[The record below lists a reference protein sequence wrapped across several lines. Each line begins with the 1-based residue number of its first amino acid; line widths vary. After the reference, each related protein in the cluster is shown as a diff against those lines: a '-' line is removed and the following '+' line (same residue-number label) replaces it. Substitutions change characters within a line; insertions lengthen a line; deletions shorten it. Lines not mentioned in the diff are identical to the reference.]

1 MLKVAACACPHRQ
14 DTIEKVHLLGGQ
26 SHYLPLLQEHMD
38 DKDIP
43 SDYGGSCTLCRE
55 RHGASC
61 IESLGKV
68 QFTDFLMGHYGADDD
83 AK

>member
-1 MLKVAACACPHRQ
+1 M
-14 DTIEKVHLLGGQ
+14 HLLGGQ